1 VSDPFQ
7 YNPAIVKRN
16 KEGTGLIENLKASNP
31 QLSRKSLSPEKPSG
45 AKMDQLERREE
56 FPRAVGSYSPQAR
69 MPSTIGASPLKKTGG
84 LYKD

>member
-16 KEGTGLIENLKASNP
+16 KEGTALIENLKANP

-45 AKMDQLERREE
+45 AKMDLLERRDE

-69 MPSTIGASPLKKTGG
+69 VP
-84 LYKD
+84 